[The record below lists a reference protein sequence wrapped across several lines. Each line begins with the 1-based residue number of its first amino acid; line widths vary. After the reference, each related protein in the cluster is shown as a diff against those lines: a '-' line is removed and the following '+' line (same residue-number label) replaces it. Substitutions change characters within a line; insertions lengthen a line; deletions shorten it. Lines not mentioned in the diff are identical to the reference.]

1 MGSGRTVYFWSALV
15 LPLWWALVCQAEERP
30 YRMEE
35 VTVQAEE
42 LETAGPFLPNV
53 AGTGIYAG
61 KKTAVIDLKAQPTII
76 NNNFRQVLAKTPGLL
91 LSEETTPLFSV
102 GY

>member
-1 MGSGRTVYFWSALV
+1 
-15 LPLWWALVCQAEERP
+15 
-30 YRMEE
+30 MEE

-76 NNNFRQVLAKTPGLL
+76 NNNFRQVLAKTPG
-91 LSEETTPLFSV
+91 
-102 GY
+102 